1 MAGKLYGMTQLTR
14 EEFEKYLQEAID
26 NIPKLY
32 QSRIENVAFIL
43 EDEPTPEQRYKLN
56 LYPNETLFGL
66 YEGVPL
72 PARGGAL
79 KILPDKITI
88 FKNPLMAASASH
100 DDLRRNIGHTVWHEV
115 AHYYGLDHKR
125 IHELDDRMNG

>member
-1 MAGKLYGMTQLTR
+1 MDVGD
-14 EEFEKYLQEAID
+14 EEFEKYLAAAID
-26 NIPKLY
+26 AIPAPYSERL
-32 QSRIENVAFIL
+32 QNVAFIL
-43 EDEPTPEQRYKLN
+43 EDEPTPEQRVKLR

-72 PARGGAL
+72 PLRGGAL

-88 FKNPLMAASASH
+88 FKNPLLAASRSPAELK
-100 DDLRRNIGHTVWHEV
+100 DNIGHTVWHEV

-125 IHELDDRMNG
+125 IHELDERRRQP